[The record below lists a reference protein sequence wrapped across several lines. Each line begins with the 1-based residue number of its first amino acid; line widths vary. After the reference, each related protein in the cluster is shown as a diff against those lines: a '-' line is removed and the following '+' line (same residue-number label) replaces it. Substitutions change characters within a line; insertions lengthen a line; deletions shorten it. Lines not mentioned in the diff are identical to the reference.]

1 MHAITCEETREK
13 QVGRE
18 TKDKRNRKF
27 VRAVSFFLAF
37 LLVFTQEAPVYA
49 EGLPA
54 LFQRVSEQRE
64 QKREEDERR
73 QWEESLF
80 RVEEGRTLSGDFLNG
95 MEETEE
101 GPGGFDETDSAGE
114 RGGEERESTERQTGP
129 EQSSAEE
136 TEGSLRMP
144 EWDPLENPD
153 VLYGA
158 PVQIGR
164 NYKTYLLPDGTYRT
178 IFTAYP
184 NTYME
189 DGQEKTIDNTLVSG
203 GGTENDTYT
212 NKESGIDAVF
222 PAGESEERTVTV
234 SGNGVEASLSAED
247 GDYTKAAVSENAIR
261 YNRVYEN
268 IDIQY
273 TVQPNGVKQDII
285 LLAPQDKTD
294 FTYSLKK
301 EGIRAVLKN
310 NCVYIYED
318 AKEVS
323 GNDTGRN
330 PAEGSSLSGNDAGK
344 DDADGKSLSG
354 NDAGEDD
361 ADGKSLIGNDAGK
374 SGADKGSISENTL
387 PAIIISAPRMEDAAG
402 EVSEDITLELT
413 ERDGEYIL
421 TLLADREWIEDA
433 SRVYPVKIDPS
444 TTVLQN
450 EIDNFTIANLGG
462 YLPEEICSFTGYF
475 DGIGKSRSYVI
486 TTFRYQDILAGFTD
500 VDVISAS
507 LNIYQLNEN
516 AGFDIGCYRLR
527 QPLSYGNI
535 TWENSVNLDRFIAGE
550 DSVRPAGMGWKSYDI
565 RDSVNGWIHS
575 TYESHG
581 LLLLSSDETMA
592 GAIFATENYP
602 DAALTPALSITW
614 QPAGDVPMDYSLDD
628 TTIHLRPMTLTSTDG
643 KMQCYGAF
651 ADGLATPYAFVHY
664 ALSDD
669 SKNYRGIHITDN
681 AKVYPDSSSFEG
693 AFPQGIL
700 RYKDVQSN
708 WQSAVPFTEFDY
720 DTLYSMSAQ
729 TAKED
734 KQGVPVKS
742 DEFLI
747 YRATRYDS
755 LSKIADYYGVPLS
768 SLMFDNKAADTLM
781 VENNTIFIRNPQKNQ
796 NTPYQPGELTDDEK
810 SRIDTELLGRGL
822 HCEFGFEP
830 INLNTGNFFLA
841 QEDFS
846 FQDSLG
852 VFAMQ
857 RYYNGMNAGRLGSFG
872 RGFTSMFDE
881 SISALSDGTLV
892 YNRPDGSS
900 LYFIPDGRGGYKSPE
915 GYQVSLKRMKTGEA
929 LGNFSAGEQVYDIY
943 KYEIK
948 EEDSS
953 IHTFDT
959 KGNLLQIK
967 GKNGEVRIFH
977 RDSEGRLTGISREG
991 VTMGITVNDNGCITS
1006 ITMPDG
1012 GVYEY
1017 RYDDMQNLAEVKNP
1031 MGNSKTFSYD
1041 DKHRM
1046 NAWYDENGN
1055 RVVQNLYDNEN
1066 RVIRQTDRLGG
1077 TITLSYGQGKTLAKD
1092 AAGNLTVYE
1101 YDGNYRT
1108 TRITYPDGTKETK
1121 EYKEGR
1127 MTGTVDRTGVAT
1139 SFVYNADGNITKK
1152 TRGNVVTSFSYD
1164 GNGNLLSTTDAMGN
1178 TVTATYDAAGNLI
1191 KITEADGT
1199 ERRFSYDSRNRLKG
1213 ETDGNGNHTSYSYTG
1228 NYLTKITLNGTV
1240 TASYAY
1246 NMMGQPIKVT
1256 DGNGNTTLYTYDSL
1270 GRNTSVTS
1278 PEGGRT
1284 SIVYGKTGLVLSV
1297 SGPMG
1302 EKRIY
1307 TYDKAGNITS
1317 VTDGMGSRYEYAY
1330 DKNSNRISERD
1341 PYGNVRK
1348 VSFDAMDRP
1357 VKAVDAGGNSWYYE
1371 YDGNDRLVK
1380 MTNPLGSESV
1390 ITYDPYTGQALSIRD
1405 YEGIETVYSYNRVGA
1420 LTGISRGGELA
1431 EAYEYDEKRQVI
1443 KTTYA
1448 GGLVQER
1455 EYDRNG
1461 NCILVRE
1468 RGGDSASAEEG
1479 EYDGDGSSERGEDA
1493 GNERITRYI
1502 YDDHNRLIKE
1512 TTPSG
1517 AVWEYAYDKA
1527 GNLTG
1532 IIDPEGGKTVYAYDR
1547 NNNRISVTDGE
1558 GNKTFYTYDKGN
1570 RLTGVETAGGRQN
1583 YVYDKAGRI
1592 IAFSDEEDYATVY
1605 EYDKRGNL
1613 TALTDALGNRTVY
1626 EWDGAGQLTGIT
1638 DASGGRTAYI
1648 YDACGN
1654 LLGAEDAAGAVT
1666 AYEYDKNGR
1675 CILVI
1680 NPLLQETVYE
1690 YDALDRMIKE
1700 TDPLGGVRL
1709 YDYDISGNL
1718 TAFTDEEG
1726 NKSLYEYDI
1735 YGNLIR
1741 ETDAKGNK
1749 TEYTYDSENRM
1760 ISAKDADGNT
1770 AFIEYDGRGSVLSV
1784 TDPLGIKTA
1793 YTYDQAGRLVKE
1805 TASDQGE
1812 ILYTYDGAGNL
1823 IRVTDSLGITTS
1835 MEYSK
1840 TGNLTGITD
1849 GEGNKT
1855 VYAYDALGQLVS
1867 AVYADESADY
1877 FAYDKRGNLLYKKEG
1892 DTRLTEYTYDE
1903 TGRLTAVTDV
1913 FGNRTLYDYDKAG
1926 NLIKE
1931 TAPDGSK
1938 NVYAYDGAGRMVSE
1952 TLSDGGSYLYE
1963 YDLRGNLTKLT
1974 GPTGIEARFSY
1985 DENGSLISLAD
1996 AKGETRYEYDC
2007 LNRLT
2012 EIVDALGGKT
2022 IYTYD
2027 GDGNVTS
2034 VSYGDEA
2041 LYQYQYDEN
2050 GRLAGITLPSG
2061 LQTDYAYDTKG
2072 QLLKETAYDK
2082 NAGNN
2087 TDARVSAYTYD
2098 KTGNLTGVTDALG
2111 GKSVYAYDSMGRLT
2125 EFTSPGGMETTFTY
2139 DALSNIKTITDGAGN
2154 RTSYLYDAKG
2164 RLRHEDIAGEESYT
2178 YAYDAMDR
2186 LISIEGEDS
2195 LVSYS
2200 YHQNGQLSG
2209 VTDSNGNTTSYEYDK
2224 AGNLI
2229 KTTDP
2234 LGNQASYAYDEA
2246 GNLSEAKDENGNTTT
2261 YDYDALNRLV
2271 SKDTK
2276 ESLSTAS
2283 YGYDSMGRL
2292 TLMDDVTGESLYTYD
2307 EAGRVTKAKDGNG
2320 REISYEYDAFG
2331 NVTEVT
2337 YPDDRKV
2344 SYTYDALDRMI
2355 GVTDL
2360 DGKTTVY
2367 TYDADGNLT
2376 KAKREDG
2383 ETRITYDASGRVTGL
2398 VNTHEGKT
2406 ISLYGYA
2413 YDGRG
2418 NIIQEKIR
2426 LYDGDSYVEK
2436 ENRYAYDGMS
2446 QLIKSEEKEDG
2457 KPFVT
2462 TTYLYDPAGNRLKM
2476 ETVTDGEKLTVNYT
2490 YDEAGRLVKLWD
2502 SENGETLYTYDKAGN
2517 LIKEEGSEERH
2528 YLYDACGRLTAVT
2541 DKENLLLAALY
2552 DGNDNRVFTMEYT
2565 PELSAER
2572 LLTPRPNEDTEDKGK
2587 EDEAGNRTEEGAD
2600 EEPEDSSYEEW
2611 NWGAGNA
2618 AENLSGTNPGENGT
2632 GSVHGAEKTGSTGL
2646 LSEQEIDSTDREKEN
2661 GLSGD
2666 LGEGLLENGEGSSP
2680 ADGQAEGRENAGLS
2694 DAEAVN
2700 ESDKEGAKAFWY
2712 GVLCQAADIFL
2723 PAPTPFKTWLHDR
2736 MGFRSDVTVLWES
2749 RLWEA
2754 DLGGN
2759 VETIEE
2765 AGSPFELIEGIF
2777 GDENRTA
2784 FSVRAYR
2791 QVSYVND
2798 ITFPNAQVLS
2808 EYAVNGIMGESFT
2821 GYSYGLWRESFRV
2834 TIGNGI
2840 TGTISAGAASV
2851 DGAGIKNTGTV
2862 RGSVMTGNYYY
2873 TGTGSV
2879 ANLIWG
2885 DGTTGYVY
2893 GTNGSRSV
2901 YGAESAVLYTRTQ
2914 AAGYGYN
2921 GEYTHEGLGM
2931 QYLRARYL
2939 NMVTGTFLSRD
2950 TYGGAMDNILSQN
2963 RYTYVGNNPVNYADP
2978 DGHKAVGS
2986 TIKNTFS
2993 AIADAA
2999 RNGARNAQNQTGRA
3013 AEIAT
3018 AKAGDGAAAVSMAA
3032 NRITKNEVHG
3042 VSQGTTKGVDAA
3054 KTGIVAEASADEIN
3068 RAAQEKAAHSQ
3079 AKADFVSMPLDA
3091 LNSAGAWL
3099 DKGFTNLA
3107 GYIDASWAG
3116 EWVGSA
3122 AEWVTQ
3128 KECAAYNYCINGLQE
3143 FLPNSD
3149 VERIL
3154 DGSGL
3159 ILMGGFKMAGGAFLT
3174 FAGALTSYTGIGLG
3188 GMAAGTVTGVSGIS
3202 DIEQGINEIKLGLR
3216 NDSTTRTG
3224 NYVRDTLYDGNDTI
3238 YHLSTGTAAM
3248 AGMALRP
3255 YVMPKKNPVLAG
3267 GKQKDIAK
3275 KAAMGEKGGSKTVDI
3290 HNPVLDNIRTGSALK
3305 GDSLHAFNDIID
3317 NYAGDATRFSLT
3329 GGDGVERT
3337 LYQIKG
3343 SLNGKQGIFEWI
3355 VDPDPTK
3362 GVTHRRF
3369 IEGVGITGKPN
3380 ARP

>member
-1 MHAITCEETREK
+1 M
-13 QVGRE
+13 G
-18 TKDKRNRKF
+18 RKF
-27 VRAVSFFLAF
+27 IRVVSFLLAF
-37 LLVFTQEAPVYA
+37 FIAFTQEVPAYA
-49 EGLPA
+49 EGLPD
-54 LFQRVSEQRE
+54 LYRRVLEQRE
-64 QKREEDERR
+64 QVREENERR

-80 RVEEGRTLSGDFLNG
+80 RVEEGRTLSGNLPDG
-95 MEETEE
+95 MDETEDN
-101 GPGGFDETDSAGE
+101 PG
-114 RGGEERESTERQTGP
+114 ESIDWQTGT
-129 EQSSAEE
+129 EQSSTGE

-144 EWDPLENPD
+144 EWDPLENPE

-158 PVQIGR
+158 PVETGR
-164 NYKTYLLPDGTYRT
+164 DYKTFLLPDRTYRT

-189 DGQEKTIDNTLVSG
+189 GGQEKPIDNTLVSG
-203 GGTENDTYT
+203 NGTENDTYT
-212 NKESGIDAVF
+212 NKESDIDAVF
-222 PAGESEERTVTV
+222 PAGESAERTVTV
-234 SGNGVEASLSAED
+234 SGNGVEAVLTAED
-247 GDYTKAAVSENAIR
+247 GDYSKAAVSENAIR

-273 TVQPNGVKQDII
+273 TVQHNGVKQDII
-285 LLAPQDKTD
+285 LLAPQEKTD
-294 FTYSLKK
+294 FTYFLKE
-301 EGIRAVLKN
+301 EGIKAVLKN
-310 NCVYIYED
+310 NCVYIYE
-318 AKEVS
+318 E
-323 GNDTGRN
+323 
-330 PAEGSSLSGNDAGK
+330 AEGVSGNDAGK
-344 DDADGKSLSG
+344 SNANGKSLSG
-354 NDAGEDD
+354 NDAGESN
-361 ADGKSLIGNDAGK
+361 ADGKSLSGDDAGESDADRSSL
-374 SGADKGSISENTL
+374 SGNGVDERQSEEDSISENTF

-421 TLLADREWIEDA
+421 TLSADKEWIEDA

-475 DGIGKSRSYVI
+475 GDIGKSRSYVI

-527 QPLSYGNI
+527 QPLSYGDI

-550 DSVRPAGMGWKSYDI
+550 DSMRPAGMGWKSYDI

-581 LLLLSSDETMA
+581 LLLLSSDETKA

-602 DAALTPALSITW
+602 DAALTPTISITW

-651 ADGLATPYAFVHY
+651 ADGLATPYAFVY
-664 ALSDD
+664 YSLSDA

-700 RYKDVQSN
+700 RYKDVKSN
-708 WQSAVPFTEFDY
+708 WQSAYPFTEFDY

-729 TAKED
+729 AVKED
-734 KQGVPVKS
+734 KQGVQVKS

-768 SLMFDNKAADTLM
+768 VLMFDNKAADTLM
-781 VENNTIFIRNPQKNQ
+781 VENNTIFIRNPQKNR

-810 SRIDTELLGRGL
+810 SLIDMALLGRGL

-846 FQDSLG
+846 YSDSLG

-900 LYFIPDGRGGYKSPE
+900 LYFTPDGKGGYRSPE
-915 GYQVSLKRMKTGEA
+915 GFQVSLKRIKTGEA
-929 LGNFSAGEQVYDIY
+929 LGNFSAGEQIYDIY

-953 IHTFDT
+953 IHTYDT
-959 KGNLLQIK
+959 KGNLIQIK
-967 GKNGEVRIFH
+967 GKNGEVRTFQ

-1017 RYDDMQNLAEVKNP
+1017 RYDDRQNLAEVKNP

-1041 DKHRM
+1041 DRHRLS
-1046 NAWYDENGN
+1046 AWYDENGN
-1055 RVVQNLYDNEN
+1055 RVVQNTYDNEN
-1066 RVIRQTDRLGG
+1066 RVIRQKDRLGE
-1077 TITLSYGQGKTLAKD
+1077 TITLSYGQGKTSAKD

-1101 YDGNYRT
+1101 YDSNYRT

-1121 EYKEGR
+1121 EYKGGR
-1127 MTGTVDRTGVAT
+1127 MTKTVDRTGVAT

-1152 TRGNVVTSFSYD
+1152 TRGNVVTSFAYD
-1164 GNGNLLSTTDAMGN
+1164 KNGNLLSTTDAMGN
-1178 TVTATYDAAGNLI
+1178 TVTAGYDAAGNLI

-1199 ERRFSYDSRNRLKG
+1199 ERSFSYDHRNRLKG
-1213 ETDGNGNHTSYSYTG
+1213 ETDGNGNCIVYSYTG

-1246 NMMGQPIKVT
+1246 NAMGLPVNVT
-1256 DGNGNTTLYTYDSL
+1256 DGNGNITRYTYDSL

-1284 SIVYGKTGLVLSV
+1284 SIAYGKTGLVLSV

-1302 EKRIY
+1302 EKSIY

-1317 VTDGMGSRYEYAY
+1317 VTDGMGSRYEYTY
-1330 DKNSNRISERD
+1330 DKNGNRTSEKD
-1341 PYGNVRK
+1341 PYGNTRQ
-1348 VSFDAMDRP
+1348 VSFDTMDRP

-1380 MTNPLGSESV
+1380 MTNPLGSESA

-1405 YEGIETVYSYNRVGA
+1405 YEGIETVYSYNRLGA

-1431 EAYEYDEKRQVI
+1431 EAYEYDEKGQLIR
-1443 KTTYA
+1443 TTYA
-1448 GGLVQER
+1448 SGLIQER

-1468 RGGDSASAEEG
+1468 RGSDNASAEEG
-1479 EYDGDGSSERGEDA
+1479 EYDEDGSSESGE
-1493 GNERITRYI
+1493 GNIGNVISQEEKSERITRYI
-1502 YDDHNRLIKE
+1502 YDNYNRLIKE

-1517 AVWEYAYDKA
+1517 AVWEYTYDKA

-1532 IIDPEGGKTVYAYDR
+1532 IIDPEGGKTVYTYDK
-1547 NNNRISVTDGE
+1547 NNNLISVTDGE
-1558 GNKTFYTYDKGN
+1558 GNTISYTYDKGN
-1570 RLTGVETAGGRQN
+1570 RLTGVETADGRQN
-1583 YVYDKAGRI
+1583 YIYDKEGRI
-1592 IAFSDEEDYATVY
+1592 TAFSNEEGYATAY

-1613 TALTDALGNRTVY
+1613 TALTDALGNKTAY

-1638 DASGGRTAYI
+1638 DAAGGKTAYT

-1654 LLGAEDAAGAVT
+1654 LLGVEDAAGAVT

-1675 CILVI
+1675 CILVT
-1680 NPLLQETVYE
+1680 NPLLQKTAYE
-1690 YDALDRMIKE
+1690 YDAFSRLIKE
-1700 TDPLGGVRL
+1700 TDPLGGVCL

-1718 TAFTDEEG
+1718 VAFTDEEG
-1726 NKSLYEYDI
+1726 NKNLYEYDI
-1735 YGNLIR
+1735 YGNLIQ

-1749 TEYTYDSENRM
+1749 TEYTYDSEDQMTAVR
-1760 ISAKDADGNT
+1760 DAGGYT
-1770 AFIEYDGRGSVLSV
+1770 ASIEYDGRGSVLSV

-1823 IRVTDSLGITTS
+1823 IQVTDSLGITTS
-1835 MEYSK
+1835 MEYNK

-1855 VYAYDALGQLVS
+1855 VYAYDVLGQLVS

-1877 FAYDKRGNLLYKKEG
+1877 FAYNETGNLLYKKEG
-1892 DTRLTEYTYDE
+1892 DTRLTEYAYDE

-1931 TAPDGSK
+1931 TAPDGSE
-1938 NVYAYDGAGRMVSE
+1938 NAYAYDGAGHIVSE
-1952 TLSDGGSYLYE
+1952 TLPDGGSYLYE

-1974 GPTGIEARFSY
+1974 GPTGIEAKLSY
-1985 DENGSLISLAD
+1985 DENGSLISLAN
-1996 AKGETRYEYDC
+1996 ANGETCYEYDC

-2022 IYTYD
+2022 AYTYD
-2027 GDGNVTS
+2027 GNGNVTA

-2061 LQTDYAYDTKG
+2061 LQTDYVYDAKG
-2072 QLLKETAYDK
+2072 QLLKETSYDK
-2082 NAGNN
+2082 TTGNSKE
-2087 TDARVSAYTYD
+2087 ARVSAYTYD

-2125 EFTSPGGMETTFTY
+2125 GFISPGGMETTFTY

-2164 RLRHEDIAGEESYT
+2164 RLLHEDIAGEEAYT

-2209 VTDSNGNTTSYEYDK
+2209 VTDGNGNTTSYEYDK

-2234 LGNQASYAYDEA
+2234 LGNQASYTYDEA
-2246 GNLSEAKDENGNTTT
+2246 GNLSEAKDENGSTTT

-2271 SKDTK
+2271 SKDTG
-2276 ESLSTAS
+2276 EALSTAS

-2292 TLMDDVTGESLYTYD
+2292 ALMDDVTGESFYTYD

-2320 REISYEYDAFG
+2320 REISYEYDVFG

-2337 YPDDRKV
+2337 YPDGRKV
-2344 SYTYDALDRMI
+2344 SYTYDALDRMT

-2360 DGKTTVY
+2360 DGKTTAYV
-2367 TYDADGNLT
+2367 YDADGNLT
-2376 KAKREDG
+2376 EAKREDG
-2383 ETRITYDASGRVTGL
+2383 ETRITYDELGRVTGL

-2436 ENRYAYDGMS
+2436 ENCYTYDGLS
-2446 QLIKSEEKEDG
+2446 QLIRSEEKEEG
-2457 KPFVT
+2457 KPSVT
-2462 TTYLYDPAGNRLKM
+2462 TTYLYDPAGNRLQM

-2490 YDEAGRLVKLWD
+2490 YDEAGRLVKLED
-2502 SENGETLYTYDKAGN
+2502 SEEGETLYTYDKAGN
-2517 LIKEEGSEERH
+2517 LVKEEGSEERH

-2541 DKENLLLAALY
+2541 DKDNLLLAALY

-2565 PELSAER
+2565 PELSVHR
-2572 LLTPRPNEDTEDKGK
+2572 KLVPKP
-2587 EDEAGNRTEEGAD
+2587 DEEKKDETGNRTGEED
-2600 EEPEDSSYEEW
+2600 EDPGDSSYGEW
-2611 NWGAGNA
+2611 NQGAGNTA
-2618 AENLSGTNPGENGT
+2618 GNFSGTD
-2632 GSVHGAEKTGSTGL
+2632 EKGNGSTGL
-2646 LSEQEIDSTDREKEN
+2646 LSEQETDSTDREEEN
-2661 GLSGD
+2661 SLSRD
-2666 LGEGLLENGEGSSP
+2666 LGESLSENGEESSL
-2680 ADGQAEGRENAGLS
+2680 ADEQMESRENAGLS

-2700 ESDKEGAKAFWY
+2700 AFWY

-2723 PAPTPFKTWLHDR
+2723 PAPTPFKAWLHER
-2736 MGFRSDVTVLWES
+2736 MGFTDDVTVLWES

-2754 DLGGN
+2754 DFSGN
-2759 VETIEE
+2759 AQTVEE
-2765 AGSPFELIEGIF
+2765 AGSPFEVIEGIF
-2777 GDENRTA
+2777 GDANRTA
-2784 FSVRAYR
+2784 FSAEAYR
-2791 QVSYVND
+2791 QVNYVND
-2798 ITFPNAQVLS
+2798 ISYPNAQVLS
-2808 EYAVNGIMGESFT
+2808 EYAINGSMGESLT
-2821 GYSYGLWRESFRV
+2821 GYSYGVWRESYSV
-2834 TIGNGI
+2834 TKGGGI
-2840 TGTISAGAASV
+2840 TGITSAGAASV
-2851 DGAGIKNTGTV
+2851 GGTGIKSTGTV
-2862 RGSVMTGNYYY
+2862 RGTAITGNYYY

-2879 ANLIWG
+2879 ANLVSGGRTIS
-2885 DGTTGYVY
+2885 YAY
-2893 GTNGSRSV
+2893 GTGGSRSA
-2901 YGAESAVLYTRTQ
+2901 YGAENTVLYTRTQ
-2914 AAGYGYN
+2914 ATGYGYN
-2921 GEYTHEGLGM
+2921 GEYTHESLGM

-2939 NMVTGTFLSRD
+2939 NMATGTFLSRD
-2950 TYGGAMDNILSQN
+2950 TYGGTMDNILSQN
-2963 RYTYVGNNPVNYADP
+2963 RYTYVGNNPVNYTDP
-2978 DGHKAVGS
+2978 DGHKAVGT

-2993 AIADAA
+2993 AAA
-2999 RNGARNAQNQTGRA
+2999 ATTRKAAQEAKNQTGRA
-3013 AEIAT
+3013 AET
-3018 AKAGDGAAAVSMAA
+3018 AVARSGNGAAAVSMAT
-3032 NRITKNEVHG
+3032 NRITRNEVNG
-3042 VSQGTTKGVDAA
+3042 VKQGTTQGATAVQSAGEKIVAGTKVSQGNQTREVNIRSDGD
-3054 KTGIVAEASADEIN
+3054 DELMN
-3068 RAAQEKAAHSQ
+3068 
-3079 AKADFVSMPLDA
+3079 MGLDLFA
-3091 LNSAGAWL
+3091 
-3099 DKGFTNLA
+3099 TCLA
-3107 GYIDASWAG
+3107 GKIDASPAG
-3116 EWVGSA
+3116 PWIESVASSI
-3122 AEWVTQ
+3122 EQ
-3128 KECAAYNYCINGLQE
+3128 MECAAYKYCKNEVQE
-3143 FLPNSD
+3143 FLATRD
-3149 VERIL
+3149 VGRIVT
-3154 DGSGL
+3154 GTEL
-3159 ILMGGFKMAGGAFLT
+3159 ILTGVFKMAGGTFLG
-3174 FAGALTSYTGIGLG
+3174 FAGATTSYTGLG
-3188 GMAAGTVTGVSGIS
+3188 FAGVIAGAITSMAGSS
-3202 DIEQGINEIKLGLR
+3202 DVVQGFNEIRLGWN
-3216 NDSTTRTG
+3216 NDRTTQTE
-3224 NYVRDTLYDGNDTI
+3224 NMIRDTLYDGYDTI
-3238 YHLSTGTAAM
+3238 YHLSTGIAAM
-3248 AGMALRP
+3248 AGMALKP
-3255 YVMPKKNPVLAG
+3255 YVMPKNPVLAG
-3267 GKQKDIAK
+3267 GEQENIAE
-3275 KAAMGEKGGSKTVDI
+3275 KAAMGADDAAGGVGGGTGLETPDAVSFDSKQLGKKWGKHKIDYPDMINYTDYQDYINEVFNKPDQIIYDATNKEYLYIKGDDLLRVGEGGEFISLY
-3290 HNPVLDNIRTGSALK
+3290 PGAQSGRVLDAIAN
-3305 GDSLHAFNDIID
+3305 
-3317 NYAGDATRFSLT
+3317 
-3329 GGDGVERT
+3329 GGTV
-3337 LYQIKG
+3337 
-3343 SLNGKQGIFEWI
+3343 W
-3355 VDPDPTK
+3355 P
-3362 GVTHRRF
+3362 
-3369 IEGVGITGKPN
+3369 
-3380 ARP
+3380 